1 MLKAVLFDLD
11 GTLLPM
17 DQEEFVRRYLE
28 LLCRKMAPYGYEPQP
43 LIKAIWDGTGAMV
56 KNDGSC
62 TNEEAFWRHFLG
74 VYGESAREHVPLFEE
89 FYAVE
94 FQQARDFCGFTPRAA
109 EILALVKERG
119 LRPILATNP
128 LFPAV
133 ATGSRARWA
142 GLEPEDF
149 ALITTYENSRF
160 CKPDPAYYR
169 EILKGQILLPAVSWP
184 ALQNRHQAAVPVSV
198 FLRIRGGTRYEAK
211 ETCSCRPYGSSS
223 WNSGILCRECS
234 GSRRDDPVYLGRNV
248 PAGGSGWFYRGDR
261 DKDHLFQF

>member
-169 EILKGQILLPAVSWP
+169 EILKGQILLPEECLMVGNDAEEDMIAESLGMRTFLLTDCLINRRGTDITRWP
-184 ALQNRHQAAVPVSV
+184 HGGYEELRSYIESV
-198 FLRIRGGTRYEAK
+198 T
-211 ETCSCRPYGSSS
+211 GSSGAS
-223 WNSGILCRECS
+223 TTE
-234 GSRRDDPVYLGRNV
+234 
-248 PAGGSGWFYRGDR
+248 
-261 DKDHLFQF
+261 